1 MRNVFLLKRK
11 YKLNE
16 ENIARLKERVKKRMQ
31 LKAQRRRKYEKRGKC
46 YYQNL
51 IFKNDGKKF
60 CRELGKEK
68 VTVNET
74 STINDIEII

>member
-1 MRNVFLLKRK
+1 MCRKLKRK

-46 YYQNL
+46 YQQNL

-60 CRELGKEK
+60 YREIGKEK

-74 STINDIEII
+74 STINDIEIF